1 MTPKTPTSVSARHQ
15 SLSTPLAFA
24 AGRRLR
30 FGPLVLAL
38 FMLGTLFGPLEG
50 ASAESVAS
58 QRQRQA
64 SVRKERAKV
73 AAQLDTLKASD
84 RELENAV
91 EALGAQVK
99 ATQAQA
105 SAARRAVEAARQA
118 VAQAEAE
125 LAATQAEVGRME
137 TEVKARAVAAYVR
150 PQADL
155 ISSLATSSDLNEAS
169 RRTTY
174 LSQVSNRGRDVVDRL
189 GAAKEDQEFQQAAAR
204 SAREAADK
212 RKADAEAKAAKAQD
226 ALLVQAR
233 AKAALEGRIS
243 EYQRTMSAMAATDAS
258 LSALI
263 RSREAS
269 RAVGRGAQDG
279 QIIGGGAAS
288 GAGVIWPTRGGV
300 TSEYG
305 YRWGRMHQGI
315 DIGTGTGTPIVAAK
329 SGEVIVAGTQGGYGN
344 TVVIAHGDGFSTLYG
359 HQSRIAVSDG
369 AQVQR
374 GQVIGYVGNT
384 GNSTGPHMH
393 FETRVNGSAQ
403 NPRRYLP

>member
-1 MTPKTPTSVSARHQ
+1 MTPKTPTSVSTRHQ
-15 SLSTPLAFA
+15 SLSGPLAPA
-24 AGRRLR
+24 PRVARRPFRL
-30 FGPLVLAL
+30 GALVLAL
-38 FMLGTLFGPLEG
+38 SMLATLFGPLEG

-64 SVRKERAKV
+64 SVRKQRAKV

-99 ATQAQA
+99 ATQSQA

-118 VAQAEAE
+118 VAQAESE
-125 LAATQAEVGRME
+125 LAATQAEIGRME

-155 ISSLATSSDLNEAS
+155 ISSLATSSDLNEAT
-169 RRTTY
+169 RRTAF
-174 LSQVSNRGRDVVDRL
+174 LSQVANRGRDVVDQL
-189 GAAKEDQEFQQAAAR
+189 GAAKEDQEIQQEAAR

-212 RKADAEAKAAKAQD
+212 RKADAEAKAAQAQD

-263 RSREAS
+263 RSRES
-269 RAVGRGAQDG
+269 SRGAQDG
-279 QIIGGGAAS
+279 QIIDGAAS
-288 GAGVIWPTRGGV
+288 GAGVMWPTRGRV

-315 DIGTGTGTPIVAAK
+315 DIGAGTGTPIVAAK

-344 TVVIAHGDGFSTLYG
+344 TVVIAHGGGFSTLYG

-384 GNSTGPHMH
+384 GNSTGPHLH